1 MFIKKF
7 ENNDLLYNKVIVYPK
22 TKIFI
27 KDQKAYFKNYSPTGQ
42 NIEDSEANNLP
53 PYTTA
58 VYGTFFRDYGCLAGF
73 NFICPENSQYVPLI

>member
-7 ENNDLLYNKVIVYPK
+7 EENDLLYNKVLVYPK

-27 KDQKAYFKNYSPTGQ
+27 KDKKAYFKNYNPTGQ
-42 NIEDSEANNLP
+42 NIEDSEKNNTP

-58 VYGTFFRDYGCLAGF
+58 VYGVFFRDYGCPSAFIF
-73 NFICPENSQYVPLI
+73 NCADNSEYIPLI

>member
-7 ENNDLLYNKVIVYPK
+7 ENNDLLYNKILVHPK

-27 KDQKAYFKNYSPTGQ
+27 KDKTTYFKNYTPMGQ
-42 NIEDSEANNLP
+42 NIEIAENNASA

-58 VYGTFFRDYGCLAGF
+58 VYSTSFKDYGCLAGF
-73 NFICPENSQYVPLI
+73 NFVCSENSQYVPLI